1 MNSSTIFN
9 DNGNNQRIR
18 LDANTALINLR
29 KTFNDQYT
37 CTECDIVPEIS
48 KINFHEGK
56 LEFVC
61 PDHGKRVMGVKE
73 YIQSEY
79 KNLYYNIKCEYHKT
93 KKQFSCLKDIFNY
106 CRKCSKYFCE
116 KCSKEHIDNDSFFI
130 KVNEINN
137 KCHKHLENYVSYC
150 KECNKHFCFKDKKC
164 CHELENIEKPNNS
177 DIESIQNKIKELKN
191 NIDIESHIVIL
202 LDGLLKT
209 YQSHPSNYFHSIN
222 ITNIAKSLG
231 QSNNNETQNF
241 KRSYKK
247 YKSIIDG
254 KKSSMILLNKFNK
267 LEKKVFNLIGDE
279 EFINLSGKNIEN
291 KIFEQICI
299 IEFNNLKKLNLSHNN
314 ISNIDSLKILNSP
327 HLKELDLSHNK
338 ILELKPFDELSLKSK
353 ELENVDLS
361 FNLIEI
367 VDTFKKKIFPKLKSL
382 NLDFNKIIK
391 KDFDEIRRM
400 IEGNKEYKNNKCT
413 MLYSLINEGE
423 KTIRIFGAEFVR
435 INKDNCYIIIN
446 DEEKKD
452 LCQYYEY
459 DNNYEENISIEL
471 IMSEEVTNINQ
482 LFYGCTSLISLSDI
496 SYWNTSKI
504 TEMEYIFCE
513 CTSLTSLPD
522 ISKWD
527 TSNVYKMNGMFNGC
541 KSLTS
546 LPNISKWD
554 ISKAFDISYMFAN
567 CSSLLELPDISNW
580 KINKVSNISGIFS
593 GCSSLSELPDISI
606 WDTSSVMDMSEM
618 FKNCS
623 SISFL
628 PDISKWNTYSVV
640 DMRHMFSNCTS
651 LLKLPDISEWDLNEL
666 LNKNDMFCGCNNI
679 KNDDIP
685 EQFK

>member
-1 MNSSTIFN
+1 MNSSTIFIG
-9 DNGNNQRIR
+9 NGNNQRYI
-18 LDANTALINLR
+18 LDANTALINLS

-48 KINFHEGK
+48 KINFHEGN

-93 KKQFSCLKDIFNY
+93 KKQISELKDIFNY

-116 KCSKEHIDNDSFFI
+116 KCSKEHIDNNSFFI

-150 KECNKHFCFKDKKC
+150 KECKKHFCYKDKNCSHKV
-164 CHELENIEKPNNS
+164 ENIEKPNDS

-191 NIDIESHIVIL
+191 NIDIENHIVIL

-222 ITNIAKSLG
+222 ITNIAKSLR
-231 QSNNNETQNF
+231 QSNNERQNF
-241 KRSYKK
+241 ERSYKK
-247 YKSIIDG
+247 YKTIKDQEN
-254 KKSSMILLNKFNK
+254 SSMILLNKFNK

-279 EFINLSGKNIEN
+279 EIINLSGKNIGN

-299 IEFNNLKKLNLSHNN
+299 IEFTNLKKINLSHNN
-314 ISNIDSLKILNSP
+314 ISNIDSLNNFNSP
-327 HLKELDLSHNK
+327 LLKELDLSNNK
-338 ILELKPFDELSLKSK
+338 ILELKPFDGLSLKSQ
-353 ELENVDLS
+353 ELEKVDLS
-361 FNLIEI
+361 FNLIQI

-391 KDFDEIRRM
+391 KDFDEIRRV
-400 IEGNKEYKNNKCT
+400 IEGNKKYKNNKCT
-413 MLYSLINEGE
+413 MIYSLINVEE
-423 KTIRIFGAEFVR
+423 KKIRIFGAEFVR

-446 DEEKKD
+446 GDKKKD
-452 LCQYYEY
+452 LCEFYEY

-471 IMSEEVTNINQ
+471 IMNEEVTKINQ

-504 TEMEYIFCE
+504 TEMEFIFCE
-513 CTSLTSLPD
+513 CSSLSSLPD

-527 TSNVYKMNGMFNGC
+527 TSNVNKMNGMFNGC

-546 LPNISKWD
+546 LPDISNWNISKVID
-554 ISKAFDISYMFAN
+554 INYMFAN
-567 CSSLLELPDISNW
+567 CSSLLKLPDISKWN
-580 KINKVSNISGIFS
+580 INNVSNLSGIFS

-606 WDTSSVMDMSEM
+606 WNTSSVMDMSEM
-618 FKNCS
+618 FQNCS

-628 PDISKWNTYSVV
+628 PDISKWNTYNVL
-640 DMRHMFSNCTS
+640 DIAHMFSYCIA
-651 LLKLPDISEWDLNEL
+651 LLKLPDISEWDLKNVV
-666 LNKNDMFCGCNNI
+666 NKNDMFCECDNI
-679 KNDDIP
+679 NVDDIP

>member
-1 MNSSTIFN
+1 MNSSTIFIG
-9 DNGNNQRIR
+9 NGNNQRYI
-18 LDANTALINLR
+18 LDANTALINLS

-48 KINFHEGK
+48 KINFHEGN

-79 KNLYYNIKCEYHKT
+79 KNLYYNIKCEYHK

-116 KCSKEHIDNDSFFI
+116 KCSKEHIDNNSFFI

-150 KECNKHFCFKDKKC
+150 KECNKHFCCKDKNC
-164 CHELENIEKPNNS
+164 CHELENIEKPNDS

-191 NIDIESHIVIL
+191 NIDIENHIVIL

-222 ITNIAKSLG
+222 ITNIAKSLR
-231 QSNNNETQNF
+231 QSNNERLNF
-241 KRSYKK
+241 ERSYKK
-247 YKSIIDG
+247 YKTIKDEEN
-254 KKSSMILLNKFNK
+254 SSKIKLINKVNK

-279 EFINLSGKNIEN
+279 EIINLSWKNIGN
-291 KIFEQICI
+291 KVFEQICV
-299 IEFNNLKKLNLSHNN
+299 IEFINLKKLNLSNNN
-314 ISNIDSLKILNSP
+314 ISNIDSLKLLNSP

-361 FNLIEI
+361 FNLIQI
-367 VDTFKKKIFPKLKSL
+367 VDTFKKKIFPKLKRL

-391 KDFDEIRRM
+391 KDFDEIRRF
-400 IEGNKEYKNNKCT
+400 IEGNEKYKNNKCT
-413 MLYSLINEGE
+413 MLYSLIDEEE
-423 KTIRIFGAEFVR
+423 KKIRIFGAEFVR

-452 LCQYYEY
+452 LCEYYEY
-459 DNNYEENISIEL
+459 ENNYEKNISIEL
-471 IMSEEVTNINQ
+471 IMNEEVTNINQ

-504 TEMEYIFCE
+504 TEMEFIFCE
-513 CTSLTSLPD
+513 CSSLSSLPDISKWDTSKVDKMNGMFCGCKSLTSLPD

-527 TSNVYKMNGMFNGC
+527 
-541 KSLTS
+541 
-546 LPNISKWD
+546 
-554 ISKAFDISYMFAN
+554 ISKAIDISYMFAN
-567 CSSLLELPDISNW
+567 CSSLSKLPDISSWNI
-580 KINKVSNISGIFS
+580 KNVSNISGIFS

-606 WDTSSVMDMSEM
+606 WDISSVMDMSEM
-618 FKNCS
+618 FNNCS

-628 PDISKWNTYSVV
+628 PDISKWNTYNVL
-640 DMRHMFSNCTS
+640 DMTHMFSYCTS
-651 LLKLPDISEWDLNEL
+651 LLKLPDISEWDLTNVI
-666 LNKNDMFCGCNNI
+666 NKNDMFCGCDNI
-679 KNDDIP
+679 NDDDIP